1 MRAFGIF
8 FLVIG
13 IISVI
18 VGLFLL
24 LPLIW
29 GIPLTLLGIVMTSAG
44 GKAKRRKRRAAIE
57 VKIRKIELKRKKG
70 KLEPYKADLLID
82 KLRIK
87 QAKYKE

>member
-1 MRAFGIF
+1 MRTFGVF

-24 LPLIW
+24 IPLVW

-57 VKIRKIELKRKKG
+57 VRIRKLDLKRKRG
-70 KLEPYKADLLID
+70 KLAPHKADLKID